1 MTAAPVDKTPPAAWV
16 AALEHAWTAIPSH
29 YADVPQV
36 VIVVASGSAPR
47 QAAQLRARPVWNT
60 GRAHKPPRPGQP

>member
-1 MTAAPVDKTPPAAWV
+1 MTAAPVDQDAASR
-16 AALEHAWTAIPSH
+16 LGRRPGTRLDRHPRH

-47 QAAQLRARPVWNT
+47 QAAQLRVRPVWNT